1 MIKRVFA
8 FIILGLYPFWAY
20 ADLKKVFSIGSD
32 EINYR
37 FFTVAAAVLDEQNN
51 VYIFDSKGCFLRKY
65 DSQGRFIREIGK
77 YGQGPGEFSN
87 AISGLYLIDDLFVLD
102 TGNNRISVLD
112 RDLNIKKYIK
122 IDRRPLSI
130 TKFGDLFY
138 MVFRKAGEAYPEIGV
153 FDGEGNYLRSFFNQ
167 RPVFLNKMEQSKF
180 GYVHSLIYSTIAT
193 TINRETGELAI
204 TFQWPDKNIEIF
216 IYKKEGNI
224 IKKTV
229 AEHIIKYNFPEF
241 RLKGLPQTLTFPD
254 HSNLIMIRTI
264 HYLNQDK
271 LLLEYWLS
279 SYQSDKVVEE
289 KEYILVVDKNSGHLV
304 HKEILPIKMGI
315 ADVRGNYVC
324 VVSNEEELPE
334 VTIYKFIY

>member
-1 MIKRVFA
+1 MIKRVIT
-8 FIILGLYPFWAY
+8 FIILCLYPFWAY

-32 EINYR
+32 DINYR

-51 VYIFDSKGCFLRKY
+51 VYIFDSKGSFLRKY
-65 DSQGRFIREIGK
+65 DSQGRFIKEIGK

-87 AISGLYLIDDLFVLD
+87 AISGLYLTDDLLVLD

-112 RDLNIKKYIK
+112 RNLNIKKYIK

-130 TKFGDLFY
+130 MKFGDHFY
-138 MVFRKAGEAYPEIGV
+138 LVSRKAGEAYPEIV
-153 FDGEGNYLRSFFNQ
+153 IFDWEGNFLTAFFDQ
-167 RPVFLNKMEQSKF
+167 RPVFLNKMEQSTF
-180 GYVHSLIYSTIAT
+180 GYAISLIYSTIAT
-193 TINRETGELAI
+193 AINREIGEIAI

-216 IYKKEGNI
+216 IFNKEGKI

-229 AEHIIKYNFPEF
+229 AQHIIKYNFPDF

-254 HSNLIMIRTI
+254 HSNLIMVRTI

-271 LLLEYWLS
+271 LLLEYWVTT
-279 SYQSDKVVEE
+279 YQSDKVVDE

-304 HKEILPIKMGI
+304 HKEILPIEMGI

-324 VVSNEEELPE
+324 AVSNEGELPE